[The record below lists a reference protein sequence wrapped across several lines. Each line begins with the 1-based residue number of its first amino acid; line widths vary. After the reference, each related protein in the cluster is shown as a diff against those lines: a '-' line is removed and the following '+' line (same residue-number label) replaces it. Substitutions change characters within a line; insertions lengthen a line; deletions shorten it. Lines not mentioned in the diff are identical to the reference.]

1 MERRDPSPV
10 FVGRNAE
17 LKELLDDADLARREA
32 STAVLIT
39 GEAGV
44 GKSRLLR
51 EYAERAAMGRVVTGG
66 CLELGVGGVPFAPF
80 ITVLRLLAR
89 ETGVVGER
97 RPREMTRLLPELGN
111 VPDSA
116 DEGRARLFEEIL
128 TFFEAAAEP
137 GGLTV
142 ILEDLHWA
150 DTSTRDLLV
159 FLLRNLHT
167 APVQLLI
174 SLRTDDLHRGHPLR
188 RLLPELERLPS
199 VGRLDLAP
207 LNRDEV
213 ARQAAGIRGEDLP
226 ADDVNL
232 VYERSGGNPL
242 FVESFMEYG
251 DLATAPVPE
260 GPRELLL
267 GALRPLDDT
276 ARSVLK
282 SVSLGGEQVSH
293 ELLAT
298 VTGLP
303 SDELDSALRAAIDAN
318 VLRTSGEH
326 YVFRH
331 ALLAEAVQEDLLPGE
346 RVRLHR
352 RFADALEA
360 GAPGLGART
369 AAARLAHHAYAAHDL
384 PRALEAA
391 WRAARH
397 ARGALAHPEALD
409 MVERVLELWEQV
421 PDAAERVGTPH
432 ARVLWRASLIARAL
446 GRPLRAIEYATEALD
461 QRLPSFPTADFP
473 GYDHLPEQDRVLLAD
488 LLHARGEAR
497 REMAGDGGL
506 EDLAWALDMLPEKHQ
521 GRAKVMATIASTHLM
536 RGHDDDAAR
545 GARRALDLARAVGD
559 RRSEADALITLG
571 TVIGHDRT
579 AGTKGRGMLEEAA
592 RIAREIERP
601 LVEFRAVVNL
611 GAFLKYSGRFGE
623 AVQVWRAGLERAR
636 QLGLLRAHGALFVV
650 GVADGL
656 ILFGRLED
664 ARAIL
669 RSVSTAENPL
679 GRARMLASEADIHLL
694 QGSLPAAREAVDEY
708 YRVLPE
714 RTSAPVQFVGM
725 RALQVELA
733 LAAGN
738 LDEAAER
745 ALSLLHEERPWTR
758 RWIWL
763 AHLLVPIAKVV
774 ARLRRE
780 ARRDTAYVEPA
791 DAVACGLRRLIRLF
805 ERDGDRA
812 HWPIEGVM
820 LSIARAL
827 LAEDP
832 EKAYEYWRTAV
843 AGARRFA
850 ARIELIRSLTGL
862 AECAARLGHRDTAE
876 QSLAEAR
883 ALAEECS
890 AGALLG
896 EVGRVAEEAGIA
908 VAPSTGTTQVTGE
921 GSAGSAST
929 APSPARTGLLAALT
943 PRETEVLAM
952 ITRGRTNREI
962 ANELMISIKTVSV
975 HVSNVLA
982 KLGVSNRNAA
992 AVRARDAGMT

>member
-10 FVGRNAE
+10 FVGREAE

-226 ADDVNL
+226 ANDVNL

-318 VLRTSGEH
+318 VLRTSGEY

-352 RFADALEA
+352 RFADALED
-360 GAPGLGART
+360 GVPGLGSR
-369 AAARLAHHAYAAHDL
+369 AAATRLAHHAYAAHDL

-391 WRAARH
+391 WRAAYH
-397 ARGALAHPEALD
+397 ARGALAHPEALA
-409 MVERVLELWEQV
+409 MVERVLELWDQV
-421 PDAAERVGTPH
+421 PDAAWRIGTSYP
-432 ARVLWRASLIARAL
+432 RVLWRASRSARAL
-446 GRPLRAIEYATEALD
+446 GLPVRAIEYASEALG
-461 QRLPSFPTADFP
+461 QLVPSRPTADFS
-473 GYDHLPEQDRVLLAD
+473 GSDDLSEEDRVLLAD

-497 REMAGDGGL
+497 REMAGDGAL
-506 EDLAWALDMLPEKHQ
+506 EDLARALRVMPDKHRE
-521 GRAKVMATIASTHLM
+521 RAKVLAAMASTLLM

-545 GARRALDLARAVGD
+545 GARRALDLARNVGD
-559 RRSEADALITLG
+559 QRSEADSLITLG
-571 TVIGHDRT
+571 TVYSHDHST
-579 AGTKGRGMLEEAA
+579 AAEGRRMLEEGA
-592 RIAREIERP
+592 RIARGIDRP
-601 LVEFRAVVNL
+601 IVEFRGLVNL
-611 GAFLKYSGRFGE
+611 GSNLKFSGRFGD
-623 AVQVWRAGLERAR
+623 AVQTWRSGLERAR
-636 QLGLLRAHGALFVV
+636 QLGLLRAQGALFLA

-656 ILFGRLED
+656 TMFGRLED
-664 ARAIL
+664 ARAL
-669 RSVSTAENPL
+669 LQSASVTENPL
-679 GRARMLASEADIHLL
+679 GRARMLNATVCIHLL
-694 QGSLPAAREAVDEY
+694 QGAHSKAREAIDEF

-714 RTSAPVQFVGM
+714 RTSAPVEFVGM
-725 RALQVELA
+725 RGLQMELA
-733 LAAGN
+733 LISGR

-745 ALSLLHEERPWTR
+745 ALDLLNEERPWMG

-763 AHLLVPIAKVV
+763 ALLLVPIAEVA
-774 ARLRRE
+774 ARLRVE
-780 ARRDTAYVEPA
+780 AVSNPAYVEVA
-791 DAVACGLRRLIRLF
+791 TAVSAALRRHI
-805 ERDGDRA
+805 DR
-812 HWPIEGVM
+812 IDQEGGRTRCLVEHVALPM
-820 LSIARAL
+820 SRAV
-827 LAEDP
+827 LAEDHG
-832 EKAYEYWRTAV
+832 EAFEHWRTAV
-843 AGARRFA
+843 TGTRRFS

-862 AECAARLGHRDTAE
+862 GACAAELGDRETAE

-883 ALAEECS
+883 ELAEECS
-890 AGALLG
+890 AGALLR
-896 EVGRVAEEAGIA
+896 EVIRVSEEAG
-908 VAPSTGTTQVTGE
+908 VAL
-921 GSAGSAST
+921 
-929 APSPARTGLLAALT
+929 PSPGCGRDRAASPASSGGTSTDHRNDPLAALT

>member
-10 FVGRNAE
+10 FVGREAE
-17 LKELLDDADLARREA
+17 LKELLDDADAARREA

-51 EYAERAAMGRVVTGG
+51 EYADRAAMGRVVTGG
-66 CLELGVGGVPFAPF
+66 CLELGVEGLPFAPF
-80 ITVLRLLAR
+80 VTVLRLLAR
-89 ETGVVGER
+89 GTDLTPEQ
-97 RPREMTRLLPELGN
+97 RPREMARLLPELGP
-111 VPDSA
+111 VPESA
-116 DEGRARLFEEIL
+116 DEGRARMFEEVL

-137 GGLTV
+137 DGLTV
-142 ILEDLHWA
+142 IVEDLHWA

-159 FLLRNLHT
+159 FLLRNLLT
-167 APVQLLI
+167 ARVQLLI
-174 SLRTDDLHRGHPLR
+174 SFRTDDLHRSHPLR

-207 LNRDEV
+207 LGREEV

-226 ADDVNL
+226 ARDVDL
-232 VYERSGGNPL
+232 IYERSGGNPL
-242 FVESFMEYG
+242 FVESFMEYR

-282 SVSLGGEQVSH
+282 SVALGGDRVSH

-298 VTGLP
+298 VTDLP
-303 SDELDSALRAAIDAN
+303 ADELDVALRAAIDAN
-318 VLRTSGEH
+318 VLRTSGDH

-360 GAPGLGART
+360 GVPGLAPRA

-391 WRAARH
+391 WRVARH

-421 PDAAERVGTPH
+421 PDAAERISTPH

-446 GRPLRAIEYATEALD
+446 GRPLRAIEYASEALD
-461 QRLPSFPTADFP
+461 QWLPSFPTADFS
-473 GYDHLPEQDRVLLAD
+473 GYDHLPEEDRVLLAD

-497 REMAGDGGL
+497 REMAGDGAL
-506 EDLAWALDMLPEKHQ
+506 EDLGWALRVMPDKHR
-521 GRAKVMATIASTHLM
+521 GRAKVLAAMASTLMM

-545 GARRALDLARAVGD
+545 GARRALDLARTVGD

-579 AGTKGRGMLEEAA
+579 SGAQGRGLLEEAA

-611 GAFLKYSGRFGE
+611 GALLKYSGRFGD
-623 AVQVWRAGLERAR
+623 AVQTWRAGLERAR
-636 QLGLLRAHGALFVV
+636 QLGLLRAQGALFVV

-656 ILFGRLED
+656 ILLGRLED
-664 ARAIL
+664 ARAVL
-669 RSVSTAENPL
+669 QSVSGAENPL
-679 GRARMLASEADIHLL
+679 GRARMLTSSAEIHLL
-694 QGSLPAAREAVDEY
+694 QGSLSAAREAVDEF

-714 RTSAPVQFVGM
+714 HTSAPAQFLGM
-725 RALQVELA
+725 RVLQVDLA
-733 LAAGN
+733 LATGQ
-738 LDEAAER
+738 LDRAVER
-745 ALSLLHEERPWTR
+745 VLDLLHEERPWMR

-763 AHLLVPIAKVV
+763 SHVLVPIAAVV

-780 ARRDTAYVEPA
+780 VQRDPAYEEPA
-791 DAVACGLRRLIRLF
+791 EEVAAGLRRFIGMI
-805 ERDGDRA
+805 ERHGDRV
-812 HWPIEGVM
+812 HRPIEKVTLPM
-820 LSIARAL
+820 SRAL
-827 LAEDP
+827 LADEP
-832 EKAYEYWRTAV
+832 EEEYGYWRAAV
-843 AGARRFA
+843 AGARRFSS
-850 ARIELIRSLTGL
+850 RIELIRSLTGF
-862 AECAARLGHRDTAE
+862 AECAVELGDRETAE
-876 QSLAEAR
+876 QSLTEAR

-890 AGALLG
+890 AGALLR
-896 EVGRVAEEAGIA
+896 EVVRVAEESGLA
-908 VAPSTGTTQVTGE
+908 VPPP
-921 GSAGSAST
+921 GSADEGASS
-929 APSPARTGLLAALT
+929 PSSPGRDQSGGGEDPIAALT

-952 ITRGRTNREI
+952 ITRGCTNREI

-975 HVSNVLA
+975 HVSDVLA